1 MLLRCLMVSL
11 LSISSIAFSL
21 EGLNDELVVVAEE
34 EEAARDAEE
43 KEDKRVTAAQAS
55 AEAKQD
61 ILIQNIRSPQASLQ
75 DVLAIVREMVREA

>member
-1 MLLRCLMVSL
+1 MKTRHHTIWDASTQQQIDVP
-11 LSISSIAFSL
+11 FT
-21 EGLNDELVVVAEE
+21 EE

-43 KEDKRVTAAQAS
+43 KEDKKVAAAQAS